1 MMNGEKDLASEGT
14 EVAGLKLPQFPQF
27 QRFPRFSWLP
37 QFPQFP
43 EFPRT
48 QRLPRFPKMKQPLLC
63 WLLTV
68 LLLLRYVLIADFI
81 CRLSAIPEW
90 VKNLSRFGAG
100 VLTLAD
106 LCENGLLYIGLLFM
120 MWFMRGNV
128 KGICEFS
135 LPRAF
140 SAQKLVR
147 RCGFFGWPCDPIETA
162 LRPEMLR
169 YWNRHPMLSVSASGI
184 EKIIAVYSVAQ
195 LDEDMYR
202 RIRAS
207 AALNAEALKGR
218 MKHVLL
224 ARPQKKAP
232 IEQVTVV
239 LILADQVEETFRSTL
254 RDAVC
259 RDEGNKETLAEL
271 PCVVD
276 LERQTCTFD
285 GMREMFL
292 GRYPVK
298 NRGIRLIKRYLFR
311 GRLRRIGSGD
321 DGLKSRAFLAED
333 MEDQELLEMSFW
345 EFCRMAKEEVKAGM
359 AAEYIGKEDEKR
371 FKQMKHREIVVE
383 GEYLY
388 LKWEQSG
395 IWTALE
401 MDEKARTVKLDPI
414 VSWYYPRA
422 RKIDKE
428 TVKKLKKEIGAYF
441 AGEGCTVKYNTV
453 R

>member
-1 MMNGEKDLASEGT
+1 MMNGEKDLASEDT
-14 EVAGLKLPQFPQF
+14 EVAGLKLPQFPQ
-27 QRFPRFSWLP
+27 L
-37 QFPQFP
+37 
-43 EFPRT
+43 
-48 QRLPRFPKMKQPLLC
+48 KQTLLC
-63 WLLTV
+63 KIFLCLMMLKCAIFGILVGTLSV
-68 LLLLRYVLIADFI
+68 IPDNVKVFLI
-81 CRLSAIPEW
+81 
-90 VKNLSRFGAG
+90 VGACI
-100 VLTLAD
+100 LTLAD
-106 LCENGLLYIGLLFM
+106 MFRNFAFYLTTEMTLEVLHCLLTGG
-120 MWFMRGNV
+120 W
-128 KGICEFS
+128 EFS
-135 LPRAF
+135 LPQAF
-140 SAQKLVR
+140 SAQELVQ
-147 RCGFFGWPCDPIETA
+147 RCGSFGRAYEPAVFAP
-162 LRPEMLR
+162 RPAILR
-169 YWNRHPMLSVSASGI
+169 YRSGRPAQMFASGI
-184 EKIIAVYSVAQ
+184 EKIIAVYSAAQ

-239 LILADQVEETFRSTL
+239 LLLADQVEETFRSTL

-292 GRYPVK
+292 GHYPVK
-298 NRGIRLIKRYLFR
+298 NRGIRFIKRYLFR

-345 EFCRMAKEEVKAGM
+345 EFCRMAKEEVRAGM

-428 TVKKLKKEIGAYF
+428 TMKKLKKEIGAYF

>member
-1 MMNGEKDLASEGT
+1 MMNGEKDLASEDT
-14 EVAGLKLPQFPQF
+14 KVAGLKLPQFPQF

-106 LCENGLLYIGLLFM
+106 LCENGLLYIGLLLM
-120 MWFMRGNV
+120 MWFMRGSV

-184 EKIIAVYSVAQ
+184 EKIIAVYSVEQ

-239 LILADQVEETFRSTL
+239 LIVADQVEEAFRSKL
-254 RDAVC
+254 KNVASKQVGD
-259 RDEGNKETLAEL
+259 GETVSMI

-276 LERQTCTFD
+276 LEKQRCIFD
-285 GMREMFL
+285 STREVFL
-292 GRYPVK
+292 DGHYPVK

-311 GRLRRIGSGD
+311 GGLQRIGDSND
-321 DGLKSRAFLAED
+321 FLKNEAAAAENG
-333 MEDQELLEMSFW
+333 EEKEVLEMSFR
-345 EFCRMAKEEVKAGM
+345 EFTRMTKKEMAGCD
-359 AAEYIGKEDEKR
+359 EEDAKR

>member
-1 MMNGEKDLASEGT
+1 
-14 EVAGLKLPQFPQF
+14 
-27 QRFPRFSWLP
+27 
-37 QFPQFP
+37 
-43 EFPRT
+43 
-48 QRLPRFPKMKQPLLC
+48 
-63 WLLTV
+63 
-68 LLLLRYVLIADFI
+68 
-81 CRLSAIPEW
+81 
-90 VKNLSRFGAG
+90 
-100 VLTLAD
+100 
-106 LCENGLLYIGLLFM
+106 
-120 MWFMRGNV
+120 
-128 KGICEFS
+128 
-135 LPRAF
+135 
-140 SAQKLVR
+140 
-147 RCGFFGWPCDPIETA
+147 
-162 LRPEMLR
+162 
-169 YWNRHPMLSVSASGI
+169 
-184 EKIIAVYSVAQ
+184 
-195 LDEDMYR
+195 
-202 RIRAS
+202 
-207 AALNAEALKGR
+207 

-259 RDEGNKETLAEL
+259 RDEGNKETLTEL

-292 GRYPVK
+292 GHYPVK

-311 GRLRRIGSGD
+311 GGLRLIGDSND
-321 DGLKSRAFLAED
+321 FLKNEAASAENG
-333 MEDQELLEMSFW
+333 EEEKILEMSFW
-345 EFCRMAKEEVKAGM
+345 EFTRMAKKEMAGCD
-359 AAEYIGKEDEKR
+359 EEDEKR

-428 TVKKLKKEIGAYF
+428 TVKKLKKEIGTYF

>member
-1 MMNGEKDLASEGT
+1 MMNGEKDLASEDT
-14 EVAGLKLPQFPQF
+14 KVAGLKLPQFPQ
-27 QRFPRFSWLP
+27 L
-37 QFPQFP
+37 
-43 EFPRT
+43 
-48 QRLPRFPKMKQPLLC
+48 KQTLLC
-63 WLLTV
+63 KIFLCLMMLKYAIFGILVGTLSV
-68 LLLLRYVLIADFI
+68 IPDNVKVFLI
-81 CRLSAIPEW
+81 
-90 VKNLSRFGAG
+90 VGACI
-100 VLTLAD
+100 LTLAD
-106 LCENGLLYIGLLFM
+106 MFRNFAFYLTTEMTLEVLHCLLTGG
-120 MWFMRGNV
+120 W
-128 KGICEFS
+128 EFS
-135 LPRAF
+135 LPQAF
-140 SAQKLVR
+140 SAQELVQ
-147 RCGFFGWPCDPIETA
+147 RCGSFGRAYEPAVLAP
-162 LRPEMLR
+162 RPAILR
-169 YWNRHPMLSVSASGI
+169 YRSGRPAQMFASGI
-184 EKIIAVYSVAQ
+184 EKIIAVYPVAM
-195 LDEDMYR
+195 LDEDTYR
-202 RIRAS
+202 RIHAS
-207 AALNAEALKGR
+207 AAQNAKALKGR

-239 LILADQVEETFRSTL
+239 LIVADQVEEAFRSKL
-254 RDAVC
+254 KNVASKQVGD
-259 RDEGNKETLAEL
+259 GETVSMI

-276 LERQTCTFD
+276 LEKQRCIFD
-285 GMREMFL
+285 STREVFL
-292 GRYPVK
+292 DGHYPVK

-311 GRLRRIGSGD
+311 GGLQRIGDSND
-321 DGLKSRAFLAED
+321 FLKNEAAAAENG
-333 MEDQELLEMSFW
+333 EEKEVLEMSFR
-345 EFCRMAKEEVKAGM
+345 EFTRMTKKEMAGCD
-359 AAEYIGKEDEKR
+359 EEDAKR

>member
-1 MMNGEKDLASEGT
+1 MMNGEKDLASEDT
-14 EVAGLKLPQFPQF
+14 KVAGLKLPQFPQ
-27 QRFPRFSWLP
+27 L
-37 QFPQFP
+37 
-43 EFPRT
+43 
-48 QRLPRFPKMKQPLLC
+48 KQTLLC
-63 WLLTV
+63 KIFLCLMMLKYAIFGIFVGTLSV
-68 LLLLRYVLIADFI
+68 IPDNVKVFLI
-81 CRLSAIPEW
+81 
-90 VKNLSRFGAG
+90 VGACI
-100 VLTLAD
+100 LTLAD
-106 LCENGLLYIGLLFM
+106 MFRNFAFYLTTEMTLEVLHCLLTGG
-120 MWFMRGNV
+120 W
-128 KGICEFS
+128 EFS
-135 LPRAF
+135 LPQAF
-140 SAQKLVR
+140 SAQELVQ
-147 RCGFFGWPCDPIETA
+147 RCGSFGRAYEPAVLAP
-162 LRPEMLR
+162 RPAILR
-169 YWNRHPMLSVSASGI
+169 YRSGRPAQMFASGI
-184 EKIIAVYSVAQ
+184 EKIIAVYPVAM
-195 LDEDMYR
+195 LDEDTYR
-202 RIRAS
+202 RIHAS
-207 AALNAEALKGR
+207 AAQNAKALKGKK
-218 MKHVLL
+218 KHILL
-224 ARPQKKAP
+224 EKPQRKAP

-276 LERQTCTFD
+276 LEKQRCIFD
-285 GMREMFL
+285 STREVFL
-292 GRYPVK
+292 DGHYPVK

-311 GRLRRIGSGD
+311 GGLQRIGDSND
-321 DGLKSRAFLAED
+321 FLKNEAAAAENG
-333 MEDQELLEMSFW
+333 EEKEVLEMNFR
-345 EFCRMAKEEVKAGM
+345 EFTRMTKKEMAGCD
-359 AAEYIGKEDEKR
+359 EEDAKR

>member
-1 MMNGEKDLASEGT
+1 MMNGEKDLASEDT
-14 EVAGLKLPQFPQF
+14 EVAGLKLPQFPQ
-27 QRFPRFSWLP
+27 L
-37 QFPQFP
+37 
-43 EFPRT
+43 
-48 QRLPRFPKMKQPLLC
+48 KQTLLC
-63 WLLTV
+63 KIFLCLMM
-68 LLLLRYVLIADFI
+68 LK
-81 CRLSAIPEW
+81 SAIFGILVGTLSVIPDN
-90 VKNLSRFGAG
+90 VKVFLIVGACI
-100 VLTLAD
+100 LTLAD
-106 LCENGLLYIGLLFM
+106 MFRNFAFYLTTEMTLEVLHCLLTGG
-120 MWFMRGNV
+120 W
-128 KGICEFS
+128 EFS
-135 LPRAF
+135 LPQAF
-140 SAQKLVR
+140 SAQELVQ
-147 RCGFFGWPCDPIETA
+147 RCGSFGRAYEPAVLAP
-162 LRPEMLR
+162 RPAILR
-169 YWNRHPMLSVSASGI
+169 YRSGRPAQMFASGI
-184 EKIIAVYSVAQ
+184 EKIIAVYPVAM
-195 LDEDMYR
+195 LDEGTYR
-202 RIRAS
+202 RIHAS
-207 AALNAEALKGR
+207 AAQNAKALKGKK
-218 MKHVLL
+218 KHILL
-224 ARPQKKAP
+224 EKPQRKAP
-232 IEQVTVV
+232 IDQVTVA
-239 LILADQVEETFRSTL
+239 LIVADQVEETFRSTL

-292 GRYPVK
+292 GHYPVK
-298 NRGIRLIKRYLFR
+298 NRGIRFIKRYLFR

-345 EFCRMAKEEVKAGM
+345 EFCRMAKEEVRAGM
-359 AAEYIGKEDEKR
+359 AAEYIGKEDAKR

-401 MDEKARTVKLDPI
+401 RDEKTRTVKLDPI

-428 TVKKLKKEIGAYF
+428 TVKKLKKEIVTYF

>member
-1 MMNGEKDLASEGT
+1 M
-14 EVAGLKLPQFPQF
+14 KLPQFPQF
-27 QRFPRFSWLP
+27 QRFPRFSRLP

-43 EFPRT
+43 EFPHARK
-48 QRLPRFPKMKQPLLC
+48 LPRFPQVKQPLLC
-63 WLLTV
+63 GLLTV
-68 LLLLRYVLIADFI
+68 LMLLRYALVAGFI
-81 CRLSAIPEW
+81 CRLSGIPEW
-90 VKNLSRFGAG
+90 VKNLSLFGAG
-100 VLTLAD
+100 VMTLAD

-120 MWFMRGNV
+120 MWFMHGNV

-147 RCGFFGWPCDPIETA
+147 RCGFFGWPCDPIETT
-162 LRPEMLR
+162 LRPALLR
-169 YWNRHPMLSVSASGI
+169 YWNGHPMLSVSASGI
-184 EKIIAVYSVAQ
+184 EKIIAVYPVER

-207 AALNAEALKGR
+207 ASLNAEALKGR

-224 ARPQKKAP
+224 ARPQKKEP
-232 IEQVTVV
+232 IVQVTVV

-259 RDEGNKETLAEL
+259 RDAGNGETVSEL

-292 GRYPVK
+292 GHYPVK
-298 NRGIRLIKRYLFR
+298 NCGIRFIKRYLFR
-311 GRLRRIGSGD
+311 GRLRRIGSDD
-321 DGLKSRAFLAED
+321 DGLKSRAFLPED
-333 MEDQELLEMSFW
+333 MEDQEFLEMSFW
-345 EFCRMAKEEVKAGM
+345 EFCRMAKKEVKAGM

-371 FKQMKHREIVVE
+371 FKQMKHREIVIE

-401 MDEKARTVKLDPI
+401 RDEKARTVKLNPI

-428 TVKKLKKEIGAYF
+428 TVKKIKKELSTYF
-441 AGEGCTVKYNTV
+441 AGEGCTVKYAAV
-453 R
+453 K

>member
-1 MMNGEKDLASEGT
+1 MMNGEKNLASEDT
-14 EVAGLKLPQFPQF
+14 EVAGLKLPQFPQ
-27 QRFPRFSWLP
+27 L
-37 QFPQFP
+37 
-43 EFPRT
+43 
-48 QRLPRFPKMKQPLLC
+48 KQTLLC
-63 WLLTV
+63 KIFLCLMMLKCAIFGILVGTLSV
-68 LLLLRYVLIADFI
+68 IPDNVKVFLI
-81 CRLSAIPEW
+81 
-90 VKNLSRFGAG
+90 VGACI
-100 VLTLAD
+100 LTLAD
-106 LCENGLLYIGLLFM
+106 MFRNFAFYLTTEMTLEVLHCLLTGG
-120 MWFMRGNV
+120 W
-128 KGICEFS
+128 EFS
-135 LPRAF
+135 LPQAF
-140 SAQKLVR
+140 SAQELVQ
-147 RCGFFGWPCDPIETA
+147 RCGSFGRAYEPAVLAP
-162 LRPEMLR
+162 RPAILR
-169 YWNRHPMLSVSASGI
+169 YRSGRPAQMFASGI
-184 EKIIAVYSVAQ
+184 EKIIAVYPVAM
-195 LDEDMYR
+195 LDEDTYR
-202 RIRAS
+202 RIHAS
-207 AALNAEALKGR
+207 AAQNAKALKGKK
-218 MKHVLL
+218 KHILL
-224 ARPQKKAP
+224 EKPQRKAP
-232 IEQVTVV
+232 IDQVTVA
-239 LILADQVEETFRSTL
+239 LIVADQVEETFRSTL

-292 GRYPVK
+292 GHYPVK
-298 NRGIRLIKRYLFR
+298 NRGIRFIKRYLFR

-345 EFCRMAKEEVKAGM
+345 EFCRMAKEEVRAGM

-428 TVKKLKKEIGAYF
+428 TVKKLKKEIGTYF

>member
-1 MMNGEKDLASEGT
+1 
-14 EVAGLKLPQFPQF
+14 
-27 QRFPRFSWLP
+27 
-37 QFPQFP
+37 
-43 EFPRT
+43 
-48 QRLPRFPKMKQPLLC
+48 
-63 WLLTV
+63 
-68 LLLLRYVLIADFI
+68 
-81 CRLSAIPEW
+81 
-90 VKNLSRFGAG
+90 
-100 VLTLAD
+100 
-106 LCENGLLYIGLLFM
+106 
-120 MWFMRGNV
+120 
-128 KGICEFS
+128 
-135 LPRAF
+135 
-140 SAQKLVR
+140 
-147 RCGFFGWPCDPIETA
+147 
-162 LRPEMLR
+162 
-169 YWNRHPMLSVSASGI
+169 
-184 EKIIAVYSVAQ
+184 
-195 LDEDMYR
+195 
-202 RIRAS
+202 
-207 AALNAEALKGR
+207 

-224 ARPQKKAP
+224 ARPQKKEP
-232 IEQVTVV
+232 IVQVTVV
-239 LILADQVEETFRSTL
+239 LILADQVEETFRSAL

-292 GRYPVK
+292 GHYPVK
-298 NRGIRLIKRYLFR
+298 NRGIRFIKRYLFR
-311 GRLRRIGSGD
+311 GRLRRIASGD

-401 MDEKARTVKLDPI
+401 RDEKARTVKLDPI